1 MRPAT
6 TETRTQTQKPP
17 AAIADARAAYEEAKE
32 AAVVRKVF
40 RLLMWF
46 LFVVSAV
53 SYLDRINISFAA
65 LSMNKTIGL
74 TATTYG
80 LATTIFYIG
89 YMMCEVPSNV
99 LLVKF
104 GARRWLS
111 RIMITWGIASAAT
124 MFIYDSTSLYAMRFI
139 LGVTEA
145 GFTPGLL
152 LFLTFWFPRK
162 YRARAMGYFAIALAF
177 AVVSGSV
184 VSGFILKMP
193 PYFGLESWRWLFLI
207 EGLPASFLGLFG
219 LYYLADNPQKAK
231 WLTASEK
238 TVLQRAF
245 ERDEA
250 AANHAGA
257 GQGSIWRQMLSKE
270 SVLLGLAYF
279 GLMTTI
285 STNANWVPLIVK
297 EVMTKYSISDVAF
310 VSAIPPT
317 IAILVLFAWGR
328 SSDRRRERVWHTIA
342 AFVVA
347 AAGWMLVG
355 NAAAPEIRF
364 AGLILCAIGAWCG
377 LTIFWTLP
385 PLLLPERTRPA
396 CIAFI
401 NTVGIL
407 ASALTPSIIGIL
419 RDRTGSF
426 TIGVSYAAVVLA
438 VAIVLILVVTGPKK
452 KTFG

>member
-1 MRPAT
+1 
-6 TETRTQTQKPP
+6 
-17 AAIADARAAYEEAKE
+17 
-32 AAVVRKVF
+32 
-40 RLLMWF
+40 
-46 LFVVSAV
+46 
-53 SYLDRINISFAA
+53 
-65 LSMNKTIGL
+65 
-74 TATTYG
+74 
-80 LATTIFYIG
+80 
-89 YMMCEVPSNV
+89 
-99 LLVKF
+99 
-104 GARRWLS
+104 
-111 RIMITWGIASAAT
+111 
-124 MFIYDSTSLYAMRFI
+124 
-139 LGVTEA
+139 
-145 GFTPGLL
+145 
-152 LFLTFWFPRK
+152 
-162 YRARAMGYFAIALAF
+162 
-177 AVVSGSV
+177 
-184 VSGFILKMP
+184 
-193 PYFGLESWRWLFLI
+193 
-207 EGLPASFLGLFG
+207 
-219 LYYLADNPQKAK
+219 
-231 WLTASEK
+231 
-238 TVLQRAF
+238 
-245 ERDEA
+245 
-250 AANHAGA
+250 
-257 GQGSIWRQMLSKE
+257 MLSKE

-317 IAILVLFAWGR
+317 VAILVLFAWGR

-342 AFVVA
+342 AYVVA

-426 TIGVSYAAVVLA
+426 TIGVSYAAAVLA